1 MNQHLRATDLR
12 ASMFALAIAL
22 FATPALSQGTG
33 GGAGG
38 ESGSSSTLAQQQ
50 RIASAHTQ
58 ARASSTSSEYRVRCC
73 DGVSRYTRYGRYTW
87 ADIQGTRLMVRM
99 P

>member
-1 MNQHLRATDLR
+1 MNQHLCATGRRAGV
-12 ASMFALAIAL
+12 FFLAIAL

-38 ESGSSSTLAQQQ
+38 ESGSSSALPQQQ
-50 RIASAHTQ
+50 RIASAHIR
-58 ARASSTSSEYRVRCC
+58 ARASSVSPEYRVFCC
-73 DGVSRYTRYGRYTW
+73 DTVRNYTRYGRYTW
-87 ADIQGTRLMVRM
+87 ADMQGTRLMVRM